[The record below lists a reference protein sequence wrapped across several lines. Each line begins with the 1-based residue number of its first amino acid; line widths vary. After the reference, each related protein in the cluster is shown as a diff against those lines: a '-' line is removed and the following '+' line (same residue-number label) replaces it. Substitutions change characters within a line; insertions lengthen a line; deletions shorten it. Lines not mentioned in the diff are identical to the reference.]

1 VYLSAARLR
10 RGGIVQ
16 RGWTKHRG
24 CFAER
29 RFAEDVT
36 RMATRNRRSKS
47 KAINLA
53 LQGGGAHGAFAWGA
67 LDALLADER
76 IAIEAVSAT
85 SAGAMNAVVLA
96 DALTGGD
103 RAHARERLAAFW
115 RAIADAGARYNPVQ
129 PVADIWGQPLP
140 IEQSPFYWMFDT
152 MIRVFSP
159 YQLNPFNFNPLRDVL
174 NAHVDFERLRR
185 TEGVN
190 VHLCATNVETGK
202 VRIFNRA
209 ELTADTVLASACLPF
224 LFQTITIDG
233 ASYWDG
239 GYIGNPAI
247 FPLIYGS
254 KSCDVV
260 IIHINP
266 IVRRGI
272 PRTAPEI
279 LNRINEISFNSS
291 LMREMRA
298 IAFVTR
304 LIDQKKLKAS
314 EMKQMLIHSIRDD
327 EAMTSHSIASK
338 MSPDWRFLCT
348 LRDSGKDVT
357 ARWLEGHFADIG
369 VRSTVDLDA
378 EFL

>member
-1 VYLSAARLR
+1 M
-10 RGGIVQ
+10 
-16 RGWTKHRG
+16 
-24 CFAER
+24 
-29 RFAEDVT
+29 
-36 RMATRNRRSKS
+36 MATRKKRIAIKP
-47 KAINLA
+47 INLA

-67 LDALLADER
+67 LDTILADGR
-76 IAIEAVSAT
+76 LAIEAVSAT

-96 DALTGGD
+96 DALTDGD
-103 RAHARERLAAFW
+103 REHARERLAAFW
-115 RAIADAGARYNPVQ
+115 RAIADAGAKYNPVK
-129 PVADIWGQPLP
+129 PLADIWGQPLP

-174 NAHVDFERLRR
+174 NAHVDFDKLRR
-185 TEGVN
+185 TKGVK
-190 VHLCATNVETGK
+190 VHLCATNVETGR
-202 VRIFNRA
+202 VRIFNRE

-224 LFQTITIDG
+224 LFQTIEIDG
-233 ASYWDG
+233 ANYWDG

-260 IIHINP
+260 IVHINP
-266 IVRRGI
+266 IVRRGV
-272 PRTAPEI
+272 PKTAPEI

-327 EAMTSHSIASK
+327 EAMTAHSIASK

-348 LRDSGKDVT
+348 LKESGSAVT
-357 ARWLEGHFADIG
+357 ARWLRAHFDDLG
-369 VRSTVDLDA
+369 ERSTVDLEA